1 MSRALKYEYYSTVRP
16 RKVDWLWYPYIPYG
30 KLTVVQ
36 GDPGEGKSTFM
47 INIAALVT
55 KGLPM
60 PDGSILSAPQTVVY
74 QCAEDDV
81 SDTVKPRLEAAGA
94 DCNRIAYI
102 VDNADLTMEDD
113 RIARVLKETGA
124 RLLILDPIQAFLAQ
138 DGDMQSAGRMR
149 SVLGKLAELAS
160 QFNCAIVLIGHLNKG
175 NGGKSLYRGLGTID
189 IAAIARSVLLIGRC
203 SSDRELRY
211 MRPVKTSLAPEGLAF
226 LFSLDDDG
234 MHWHGA
240 VPPEDVDDGLD
251 GNGETRKDTAIRI
264 IRELLSEGDCPSTKF
279 LEELAFMGISRR
291 AVFRVKKE
299 ANIETYKKG
308 NAWFWRLADQA
319 TPAREGV
326 IRQ

>member
-16 RKVDWLWYPYIPYG
+16 TKVDWLWYPYIPYG

-60 PDGSILSAPQTVVY
+60 PDGSTLSAPQTVVY

-113 RIARVLKETGA
+113 RIVRVLKETGA

-149 SVLGKLAELAS
+149 SVLGRLAELAG

-203 SSDRELRY
+203 SSQVVQRRDL
-211 MRPVKTSLAPEGLAF
+211 
-226 LFSLDDDG
+226 
-234 MHWHGA
+234 
-240 VPPEDVDDGLD
+240 
-251 GNGETRKDTAIRI
+251 TRIQGTIR
-264 IRELLSEGDCPSTKF
+264 
-279 LEELAFMGISRR
+279 SRR
-291 AVFRVKKE
+291 CHCYFLLGENDGCANGNTNKKHKSDQ
-299 ANIETYKKG
+299 NG
-308 NAWFWRLADQA
+308 NLLFHDNSSSGKIFGVMPHNGRYHITLYGQMQLIYTKNAKS
-319 TPAREGV
+319 GV
-326 IRQ
+326 ILRN